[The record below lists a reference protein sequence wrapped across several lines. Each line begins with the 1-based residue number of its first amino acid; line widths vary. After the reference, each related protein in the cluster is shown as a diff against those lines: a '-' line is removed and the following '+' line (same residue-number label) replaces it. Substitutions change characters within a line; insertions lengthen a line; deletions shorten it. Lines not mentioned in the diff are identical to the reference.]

1 MKDEIKETKGDSP
14 QEDGKAPPSGDETT
28 PKKEAKTHTDK
39 EKDKAVQV
47 ALIKAGRDAKSF
59 EQREAAVKARED
71 ANRAEQE
78 RRDAAELAEAQ
89 GDPDKLAV
97 YQSKQT
103 EKQRVKSLDARLDAR
118 EADLNKREADHEA
131 EIQAAREAQKEI
143 NVWQV
148 ASAKNIDPV
157 RLKDLSEKFNVEGK
171 EKLEEL
177 AEEIASGKPKT
188 EPTEA
193 LTPDSAVT
201 SGGQGEPTQ
210 EQLEKMPMS
219 QYAAYVAKRDA
230 KK

>member
-1 MKDEIKETKGDSP
+1 MDEIKETKGDSP
-14 QEDGKAPPSGDETT
+14 QEAGKAPPGGDETT
-28 PKKEAKTHTDK
+28 PKKEAKTHTEK
-39 EKDKAVQV
+39 EKDRAVQV

-71 ANRAEQE
+71 ATKAEQE
-78 RRDAAELAEAQ
+78 RREAAELAEAQ
-89 GDPDKLAV
+89 GDPDRLAV
-97 YQSKQT
+97 YQSKQA
-103 EKQRVKSLDARLDAR
+103 ERQRGKSLDER
-118 EADLNKREADHEA
+118 EAELNRSKAEHDA
-131 EIQAAREAQKEI
+131 EIQVAKEAQKEI

-177 AEEIASGKPKT
+177 AEEIATGKPER
-188 EPTEA
+188 EPTEP

-210 EQLEKMPMS
+210 EQLEKYTVA
-219 QYAAYVAKRDA
+219 QYAAYVEKRDA